1 MKLKSQGQTTIEYML
16 MLIVV
21 MSLAVTFMKQVQTF
35 VIGEADNCRPN
46 SQSLICRFE
55 RAYDF
60 GNLRYYPLQI

>member
-1 MKLKSQGQTTIEYML
+1 MKSQGQTTVEYML
-16 MLIVV
+16 ILVV
-21 MSLAVTFMKQVQTF
+21 VVGLAITFMKQVQTF

-55 RAYDF
+55 STYNF